1 MGRLEQDA
9 GTVARVRVAAGGP
22 AVGKVLDC
30 RYGLGD
36 DIVGFSAVDVDDC
49 HDATGSSCNR
59 RFVAAFNESMMLIQF
74 CCSVPRNLMSKSHLG
89 TGSLSQSRC
98 EQMFRNQLR
107 FLCIPYPKNL
117 AIPLLPLESN
127 QGASSDSSF
136 QKLVGLTVSVANA
149 RVVSRSSEGGCARIQ
164 TISHRLHHSCS
175 YRDLKACLHFRTHF
189 LVHSAASGSALC
201 KLRSI

>member
-74 CCSVPRNLMSKSHLG
+74 CCSVPRNLMSKSHL
-89 TGSLSQSRC
+89 
-98 EQMFRNQLR
+98 
-107 FLCIPYPKNL
+107 
-117 AIPLLPLESN
+117 ALEVFHN
-127 QGASSDSSF
+127 RDASKCSATSYAF
-136 QKLVGLTVSVANA
+136 
-149 RVVSRSSEGGCARIQ
+149 CASHIRRI
-164 TISHRLHHSCS
+164 
-175 YRDLKACLHFRTHF
+175 
-189 LVHSAASGSALC
+189 
-201 KLRSI
+201 